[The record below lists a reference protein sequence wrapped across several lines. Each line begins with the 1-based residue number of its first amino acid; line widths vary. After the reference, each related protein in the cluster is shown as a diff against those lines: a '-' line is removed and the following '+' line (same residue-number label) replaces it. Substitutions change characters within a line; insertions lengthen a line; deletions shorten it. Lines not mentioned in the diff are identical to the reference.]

1 MKKTNRLQLLITM
14 IFIGT
19 SFVIIPAFSIY
30 SKSSAMST
38 NPSAGKIIYVYDAL
52 CGWCYGFSPV
62 IDLLYD
68 NYSNQLEFEVVSGG
82 MVTSDRIG
90 PVSDMADF
98 ISRAYIDVEN
108 ASRVK
113 FGKAFIETTL
123 YRDDVVFSSVEPAI
137 ALSVFKTL
145 QPHNAV
151 KFASAIQKAIYF
163 HGAEPALPA
172 TYADLAM
179 DFGINRADFLE
190 KMNDPPSL
198 ALAEADFQR
207 SKSLGVNGF
216 PTIFYEDTNG
226 NLVQLSRGFTIYEN
240 IVARLEPLLKVE

>member
-1 MKKTNRLQLLITM
+1 MKKPNRLELLIIL

-19 SFVIIPAFSIY
+19 SLAITSAFSYY
-30 SKSSAMST
+30 SKHTAMNT
-38 NPSAGKIIYVYDAL
+38 NPAAGKIIYVYDAL
-52 CGWCYGFSPV
+52 CGWCYGFSQV

-68 NYSNQLEFEVVSGG
+68 NYGNQLEFEVVSGG
-82 MVTSDRIG
+82 MVTGERIG
-90 PVSDMADF
+90 PVSDMADY

-108 ASRVK
+108 ASGVK

-145 QPHNAV
+145 QPQNAV

-163 HGAEPALPA
+163 HGAEPALFA

-179 DFGINRADFLE
+179 DFGISRADFLE
-190 KMNDPPSL
+190 KMNDPQSL
-198 ALAEADFQR
+198 ALAEVDFQR

-226 NLVQLSRGFTIYEN
+226 DLVQLSRGFTSYEN
-240 IVARLEPLLKVE
+240 IVARLKPLLEVE